1 MQASAGNAWLSH
13 SNCVCKCPLAFLPTQ
28 TSLGRRRAKSETEGY
43 RKQKMLELSGA
54 LVRVTVAV
62 MRQSDQRKLGKEK
75 VYLAYAFI

>member
-1 MQASAGNAWLSH
+1 
-13 SNCVCKCPLAFLPTQ
+13 
-28 TSLGRRRAKSETEGY
+28 
-43 RKQKMLELSGA
+43 MLELSGA